1 MKKRLL
7 ACLMSVSM
15 VFTLMYG
22 SAVAAEGGGQEKI
35 EEAQEK
41 QEVSTPSDADQIVAT
56 GWKTSCEFRGGKDG
70 DIDVCGEQWGGL

>member
-41 QEVSTPSDADQIVAT
+41 QRQE
-56 GWKTSCEFRGGKDG
+56 E
-70 DIDVCGEQWGGL
+70 EQEIEDYDE

>member
-7 ACLMSVSM
+7 ACLVSVSM

-41 QEVSTPSDADQIVAT
+41 QEV
-56 GWKTSCEFRGGKDG
+56 
-70 DIDVCGEQWGGL
+70 